1 MSPKFSMKAQQL
13 IGGSPAPG
21 KGGSLMTNHD
31 WKPVHPFLR
40 FVSALL
46 TLVLVLTGSRPIVF
60 AEAIIE
66 APESTEE
73 ARVFK
78 VTLDQPEFPKETF
91 YTPKQFTSG
100 EFRLLIAGTQSA
112 ATVLT
117 SEVGL
122 SYADFLITAGT
133 ANLKLSG
140 LTFGDA
146 TASGLNLV
154 ESIGRFDSQNVST
167 LTLFGKVPLEVL
179 EGENTRNPNEDV
191 IGLNVL
197 ATGMTILMGTHDGVT
212 GKTTTILV
220 GESQFWNVDRSVLA
234 GAKLEAS
241 SGFELTSDT
250 FTAARV
256 ESGATGGTIPTLT
269 LNLAS
274 GDVMAGE
281 YGSSAWL
288 DVGSGLNL
296 SLNLRTAA
304 SGRGGEL
311 FLVRSGSLNTTTRK
325 AFDGTVTFHGG
336 LLSLG
341 PDFMSLGTTGQA
353 PSIALPQTYN
363 GVEKTLKVTGLN
375 TISKLSMSN
384 TAAGS
389 LVIKASTMFDVV
401 SGVEVGGGTLA
412 FHVTA
417 GTLLDVGALLLDGDG
432 SEPLSIVKK
441 GAGSIRLL
449 NQENTF
455 GSANSIG
462 LRLQEGTLIV
472 GTWNIAPGGEKLI
485 SEDGGKTYRVD
496 SSTATLSGA
505 TYPTASVGGS
515 LVSGEFSTVTGLG
528 GGYLYVGGGTANVTI
543 KAADD
548 ASGFVSGFGLTLLG
562 AASGSVA
569 TPKATIE
576 RLNSTGTLRSTP
588 FEIPFLQ
595 VLLANPAEDFST
607 QALAVF
613 ELNNLIDL
621 KIGTPEISGTLIK
634 SGSANLTIADGSSQ
648 TATLGTLLLKEG
660 SVTFDDFRFQNAE
673 LAIGGSSNANRVV
686 ALAQSTVLS
695 GSISAKERVWS
706 SGFRFTG
713 NDYTLALQDEF
724 NSPAG
729 VSIQANVPVSLESG
743 TLSLGNLQKMTE
755 GETATMSKSGN
766 GTLLFA
772 GTSVSTGSLALS
784 SLSLQAGTVRFSG
797 GSSSSPMIL
806 SSPLVVGTASATPL
820 LVVDLGRAVSGT
832 GAVTGT
838 GFTKAGEGALN
849 LTNPAAFTGATT
861 LRSGPLSLAAATGAI
876 SLGDAQT
883 AASDAPTLFS
893 IGSVAGAITIGA
905 GATSNYTATL
915 ASSGTGTSTF
925 SGPITL
931 SAGSGAGSASLALQ
945 ADTGG
950 TLDLTGAWTTNNKPV
965 TVGASGKG
973 GTVKLSKALSSTG
986 GVSVVS
992 GSLQLGAADA
1002 LGSTTPVNLNGGMLA
1017 LGTGSFTAG
1026 AVTLTSG
1033 SIYGAGSLN
1042 AANVTAQSGSI
1053 FANLAGNGSFTK
1065 DTTESV
1071 TVVGKSLYS
1080 GATTVSA
1087 GVLTSGLPVNSP
1099 IITVGSLATY
1109 NLLLAGSATY
1119 SGTLANTNGG
1129 SVLLSSGT
1137 AVVLTLGTTAR
1148 LNGSL
1153 TLGNN
1158 VTLKADTGANN
1169 LFGADFK
1176 LTLDGGRFDANGTT
1190 QTITSI
1196 LLTSGS
1202 LFSSTT
1208 KGTIFTN
1215 STGLNSVTNNVDLKV
1230 NRRAELVNGTLVFSA
1245 GALGDL
1251 ASSGSYAQIAV
1262 ASDTDNATLSFDRL
1276 VTAPT
1281 SVLAQLSAGSAS
1293 SVGYT
1298 LNVGSLVVTPLFD
1311 VQKGV
1316 TALFSA
1322 GGSLSGGTFTSNP
1335 VLKIGGTVNLD
1346 TNTKAFASIQLN
1358 DGVLT
1363 NGILS
1368 AGILEVQGTGSSSLS
1383 ATLGSGFGSLTKT
1396 GSGSLTISGTNTAY
1410 AGTLFL
1416 NAGTVVLGNASA
1428 LGTTGSLTFGA
1439 TVGSGTLRLN
1449 GNSVTF
1455 AAIAGGGFIENAAP
1469 NTLAVLTL
1477 KPNANTTFDGVLRNG
1492 GVTGSGTLSV
1502 VKTGATTVTLT
1513 AASEYSGS
1521 TTLKQ
1526 GRLELS
1532 GSGALPSATALIV
1545 EGGTLALG
1553 GKTQTV
1559 SALTQAGG
1567 RLENGGIVLNS
1578 GSFLLSG
1585 GNVSAVLSGTA
1596 GASISGNVTLGA
1608 AATYSGA
1615 TFINSGRLELA
1626 GGGALPNLTA
1636 LSIVGGTLN
1645 MGTTTLTVGSYT
1657 QRSGVLENGSV
1668 LLNSGSFALSGGAV
1682 NAVLGGSAG
1691 AWVTG
1696 DVNLNSVATYTGPTF
1711 LSSGKFQLA
1720 STGALS
1726 SQTAVAIQGGTLALG
1741 GNNQSVASFT
1751 QTGGTV
1757 ESGTLTL
1764 QTGSF
1769 LLNGGA
1775 VSATLAGDASATVA
1789 GNVTLNT
1796 AATYT
1801 GATVLNSGK
1810 LQLASNGLLLAQ
1822 TALSVQG
1829 GNLALGGKNQTVGS
1843 FTQTSGSVEDGTVTL
1858 QSGNFALN
1866 GGSVNAILAGNA
1878 GATVAGNV
1886 TLNTAAIYAGATNIN
1901 SGKLQLS
1908 SNGLL
1913 STQTALTVQG
1923 GTLALGG
1930 KNQTVASF
1938 TQTSGSVEDGTV
1950 TLQSGN
1956 FALNGGSVSASL
1968 AGAAG
1973 AAVAGNVTL
1982 SGANTYTG
1990 ETSLGS
1996 SAQLTVGN
2004 SNALAK
2010 SVLQY
2015 NDGTV
2020 LFGNSVTAAT
2030 FGGLMGS
2037 KDLALTNAASGTV
2050 ALTVANVANATYAGT
2065 LTGAGSFTKAG
2076 TGNFTLD
2083 KTPAA
2088 GVSVNVQ
2095 TGTLEVQGLL
2105 TGNRMVSVSA
2115 GGQLVDRGITTG
2127 TYSGKLTGAG
2137 SILLDGSG
2145 VLSLGATGLIQGN
2158 LTLGSNITLDVS
2170 LATGTVANTGVDPAT
2185 SLTLLGNSQLTLN
2198 GANQRL
2204 ELANLILEPNS
2215 RLNSQ
2220 SGTIFYDNVPVVL
2233 SGGTYTNIIDA
2244 SNQILA
2250 AGIGLIS
2257 GSLTFE
2263 ENSKKGS
2270 LFSGGTYEYIAGRVK
2285 DVPDDVKR
2293 LLLSPLAGKTV
2304 RISSAIPAVSQE
2316 IVATGTGSGG
2326 FVSVGTLVSAPR
2338 FAIGAGIQATFTQ
2351 DGALSSNGAFANSG
2365 TLRFSVLSGS
2375 KEVQNQISGSGA
2387 LEKLD
2392 GGTLVLSGVNTYS
2405 GATRLSG
2412 GVLQLN
2418 NGAAAGASSIAF
2430 NGGTL
2435 RYGTGLTTDLSG
2447 RIADLEAGIV
2457 GAIDTNNNNV
2467 VFANGLKGQG
2477 GLTKLGTGMLTLA
2490 GTNSFTGMT
2499 SVRSGTLQV
2508 GSAVTAGS
2516 LAGAASVDGG
2526 AVLRFVRNSGL
2537 EYSGTL
2543 AGAGTVEQ
2551 AGTGAL
2557 QLKGANDVFLGTLL
2571 LTEGI
2576 TTLGSDTASGGAA
2589 ASIAFNGGTLAYGT
2603 GISTDVSAK
2612 IARLAGVAT
2621 VKVDTGGN
2629 DVVFETGLGGAR
2641 GLNKLGAG
2649 TLELA
2654 AANSFTGA
2662 TTVTSGLLR
2671 SGTTL
2676 ATTSAI
2682 NVNGGSFE
2690 AISYNPNAALT
2701 VAANGT
2707 ALLVSGSASVGTVNN
2722 AGRVFFTEADGD
2734 ITIGTLT
2741 GNGLTTLAAS
2751 GTIRSGVS
2759 GGVLQV
2765 GGDLFTPSV
2774 SGGEVSASGSVD
2786 IRSVSGGRIT
2796 TEQALLGNVSNGT
2809 IVVNGFSDIN
2819 SVSGGSL
2826 RLGGNGIAIGTV
2838 SGGAVAFGS
2847 SSETIEVFNG
2857 GSLSLENGSVLTIR
2871 SGISSGSITG
2881 VGSLMKIGSETL
2893 ELTGQTAYNGPT
2905 RVFDGTL
2912 ILGGAATLANST
2924 ELYVDDNAQARFTNT
2939 SGTITLKEIKGGGST
2954 AFASNAIIQGGPIS
2968 QGTVTV
2974 ASGRLS
2980 ADISGGNVTAAT
2992 LSAGTVSGGILS
3004 LTNGASNITQL
3015 TDGSINLAA
3024 AAALSVSTGNFIGT
3038 LTGSGTLNKTGTST
3052 LDLSQRPAS
3061 EISVNVQGGTLNVA
3075 GLLTESRLVSVS
3087 AGGQLV
3093 DTVITTGTYSGKLTG
3108 AGSTVLKGDATL
3120 NLGPAA
3126 LIQGSLTLATNIT
3139 LDLSLAG
3146 NTGVDPAT
3154 SLTLLD
3160 NSQLN
3165 LNGANQRLELLNL
3178 VLGPDSKVNSVNGT
3192 ILYDNVP
3199 VVLSAGTFTSIV
3211 DANNQLTAAG
3221 ARLISGSLTFEE
3233 NSKRGALFSGGTY
3246 EYIAGRVKD
3255 LPSDAKRLLLNPQAG
3270 KTVRISST
3278 IPTVTQEIVAR
3289 GTGSGG
3295 FVSVGT
3301 LVTTPRFTIGA
3312 GIQATFTQDG
3322 ALATGGVLVNNG
3334 TLRFS
3339 VLSGSKEVQNLIS
3352 GTGVLEKLD
3361 GATLVLSGA
3370 NTYSGATLLSG
3381 GVVQVNNGA
3390 ALGTGAIVFN
3400 GGGLA
3405 YGLGVNTDLS
3415 SRFDA
3420 IANGLAAAIDT
3431 GANTVTFASAISGQ
3445 GGLSKTGTGTLV
3457 LAGNNTFSGG
3467 AFVSEGT
3474 LKIGNGATGLL
3485 AATATDVAAGALL
3498 SFARNDSTGYAGA
3511 LTGSGR
3517 VAQTGN
3523 GLLSLT
3529 GDGTG
3534 FAGTFELRSGTTV
3547 LGSSG
3552 ALAAGTVAFLG
3563 GTLKYGTADA
3573 SDLSARISA
3582 LSTTAHVDTGTYG
3595 VEYAT
3600 GLAGTAGLT
3609 KYGVGTLTLSGA
3621 NSYAG
3626 TTTVAAGTLRYA
3638 GAGLGSAGTV
3648 STLANTSVLLSNSGE
3663 DAAFVGSIT
3672 GAGRILKEGSGT
3684 ITIAKSQ
3691 ANTGGVTLN
3700 GGSLVLKNSAALGG
3714 AVTLNSG
3721 STLDLVY
3728 GGLNANTAL
3737 AFKGGSLR
3745 LGAAVVTVTSLDL
3758 TSGSILYAGP
3768 EDDNATVYY
3777 SQKTGSGVNVSD
3789 AVTLLA
3795 YTKNAD
3801 GSPAPLSGPLKG
3813 TVSSLPSTS
3822 DLTVTAS
3829 GRRLT
3834 LAVADGLNLG
3844 SFNADAGVDLAI
3856 TRPVNVK
3863 GDFWLKGGSLAVSGS
3878 LKSTSGSVVL
3888 GAVIGG
3894 TSTAVTGTVS
3904 GSGSIAAPE
3913 FTLTGRSVL
3922 TLANPAALAQVQTIQ
3937 VGALSAERSEQD
3949 READATLIIQSGTLT
3964 VAPGQTLMGSGSI
3977 QGNVTLGANSILSPG
3992 NSPGTIHIAGSLNLT
4007 NGTVRIEVGTLAG
4020 GARVQDKIDVTGST
4034 VSIGAPTFQII
4045 DTDGVLAS
4053 GGTLEPIFVGGAPA
4067 LNNGTFTFA
4076 RQSSSGAVL
4085 PSVMY
4090 VLKTA
4095 GAPGGAMAPQIERL
4109 RFASF
4114 AGSAPNIAGF
4124 ATALDT
4130 RILTQRATA
4139 DGLLELGTGI
4149 GNTDAVPAQLAAALP
4164 VAYAEMAALS
4174 TQRTLNLHQ
4183 GLVGRFSSLRANVNE
4198 TPEGAFTAWT
4208 TGYGAGHRQDGDRS
4222 VGTAGFSASSW
4233 GDLFGVEQRIGG
4245 FLLGVTGAVG
4255 RTSATFANNP
4265 GQATTE
4271 SWHGGLY
4278 GALDLDGFVLE
4289 SGALFGA
4296 TDTRARRTVS
4306 AAGLTTREG
4315 RVTLNGSEWVANL
4328 GIVKAIAASP
4338 ALTLTPSIRIIA
4350 QGQSQNAAKESD
4362 LSGLEVS
4369 LAKQKTTTF
4378 QHQAG
4383 MEVRR
4388 SLKLAG
4394 RPAAASLQ
4402 LDWIHNYNAKG
4413 RNLNMALSGDP
4424 SASFGYR
4431 GSDSGAD
4438 AIHIGTAFEASLS
4451 DRVTLRLGGEY
4462 QSQPGLSTVRGS
4474 ASISYQF

>member
-40 FVSALL
+40 CVSALL
-46 TLVLVLTGSRPIVF
+46 TLVLAFAGVRPAAF
-60 AEAIIE
+60 AETIIE
-66 APESTEE
+66 NADVIQNESPF
-73 ARVFK
+73 A
-78 VTLDQPEFPKETF
+78 VTLNPVLDPTIADRTTISSGTFDQSLNTV
-91 YTPKQFTSG
+91 FTIKSG
-100 EFRLLIAGTQSA
+100 SL
-112 ATVLT
+112 
-117 SEVGL
+117 
-122 SYADFLITAGT
+122 
-133 ANLKLSG
+133 NLKLSG
-140 LTFGDA
+140 LTFSEEVAEAFSYTTGVIDPY
-146 TASGLNLV
+146 
-154 ESIGRFDSQNVST
+154 SITT
-167 LTLFGKVPLEVL
+167 LTLFGKPSDPD
-179 EGENTRNPNEDV
+179 NPDSV
-191 IGLNVL
+191 KTGLTL
-197 ATGMTILMGTHDGVT
+197 PAYGMALFMGTYDGVAA
-212 GKTTTILV
+212 KTTKLV
-220 GESQFWNVDRSVLA
+220 LGNSQTWQVNANATNGGLVA
-234 GAKLEAS
+234 GAKTDLFENTPT
-241 SGFELTSDT
+241 SGIIP
-250 FTAARV
+250 ARV
-256 ESGATGGTIPTLT
+256 ENINASGAVVTLT
-269 LNLAS
+269 L
-274 GDVMAGE
+274 DI
-281 YGSSAWL
+281 GSATADGATKNAAAWL
-288 DVGSGLNL
+288 DVGPTVNIDKNL
-296 SLNLRTAA
+296 AGDLYLTLA
-304 SGRGGEL
+304 GP
-311 FLVRSGSLNTTTRK
+311 VNTTDRK
-325 AFDGTVTFHGG
+325 AFNGRITINSGAVTVGPGF
-336 LLSLG
+336 LSM
-341 PDFMSLGTTGQA
+341 PTTGAA
-353 PSIALPQTYN
+353 PIISFGSN
-363 GVEKTLKVTGLN
+363 GGILNVAGLN
-375 TISKLSMSN
+375 TVSTIFGSMIGSDGLTTKDPLSIIQ
-384 TAAGS
+384 AGPA
-389 LVIKASTMFDVV
+389 IDPFGEQYT
-401 SGVEVGGGTLA
+401 GGGTLA
-412 FHVTA
+412 LQVSS
-417 GTLLDVGALLLDGDG
+417 GTLNLGSQLLDGYEGELLTVRKQGIGTLRLANVSTTTPNTFSGRLILESGTLTLVTQSATSGTIAAIGNGGLVVMGGTGNTTVKVPQKATTLVEDFEVTLVGTGSQISNAAKAFFAKENVTDADTTLTIPRLNVLGDPEDPTSQSAFELSNTVNLRALNVLVGGLVGGAAGALIKSGTAALTIGDG
-432 SEPLSIVKK
+432 SSSSSLGTVV
-441 GAGSIRLL
+441 L
-449 NQENTF
+449 N
-455 GSANSIG
+455 
-462 LRLQEGTLIV
+462 EGTLILADP
-472 GTWNIAPGGEKLI
+472 IFA
-485 SEDGGKTYRVD
+485 D
-496 SSTATLSGA
+496 ATLR
-505 TYPTASVGGS
+505 VGGS
-515 LVSGEFSTVTGLG
+515 SSAKRTLAVSVDSTIFDSQPADSRIWSAGFTFKGSGNTLTLAETTGSAAGFSIQNAVTVT
-528 GGYLYVGGGTANVTI
+528 V
-543 KAADD
+543 
-548 ASGFVSGFGLTLLG
+548 
-562 AASGSVA
+562 
-569 TPKATIE
+569 
-576 RLNSTGTLRSTP
+576 
-588 FEIPFLQ
+588 
-595 VLLANPAEDFST
+595 ED
-607 QALAVF
+607 
-613 ELNNLIDL
+613 
-621 KIGTPEISGTLIK
+621 
-634 SGSANLTIADGSSQ
+634 
-648 TATLGTLLLKEG
+648 
-660 SVTFDDFRFQNAE
+660 
-673 LAIGGSSNANRVV
+673 
-686 ALAQSTVLS
+686 
-695 GSISAKERVWS
+695 
-706 SGFRFTG
+706 
-713 NDYTLALQDEF
+713 
-724 NSPAG
+724 
-729 VSIQANVPVSLESG
+729 G
-743 TLSLGNLQKMTE
+743 TLSLGNLQKASA
-755 GETATMSKSGN
+755 GADASLSKTGL
-766 GTLLFA
+766 GTLVFA
-772 GTSVSTGSLALS
+772 GDSVSAGSQALTR
-784 SLSLQAGTVRFSG
+784 LELLAGTVRFSG
-797 GSSSSPMIL
+797 GSILSPMVL
-806 SSPLVVGTASATPL
+806 SSPLVVGTSNGVPALDVAANTLASGSGAL
-820 LVVDLGRAVSGT
+820 SGT
-832 GAVTGT
+832 GFVKTGL
-838 GFTKAGEGALN
+838 GAL
-849 LTNPAAFTGATT
+849 AFTGVNTISGVTT
-861 LRSGPLSLAAATGAI
+861 LRSGTLSLAAGTGPI
-876 SLGDAQT
+876 LLGDSGT
-883 AASDAPTLFS
+883 SDAPTLVS
-893 IGSVAGAITIGA
+893 TGSVSGAITVGSGA
-905 GATSNYTATL
+905 ASAYTATL
-915 ASSGTGTSTF
+915 ASSGTAGTAF
-925 SGPITL
+925 FRGPVTL
-931 SAGSGAGSASLALQ
+931 VEGSAALSLQ
-945 ADTGG
+945 AATGG
-950 TLDLTGAWTTNNKPV
+950 TLDFSGAWTANNKPISI
-965 TVGASGKG
+965 GGPDRA
-973 GTVKLSKALSSTG
+973 GTVRLSNALSTNG
-986 GVSVVS
+986 GINVNA
-992 GSLQLGAADA
+992 GSLQVGTSNA
-1002 LGSTTPVNLNGGMLA
+1002 LATSPVNLNGGVLS
-1017 LGTGSFTAG
+1017 LGAFSTTAG
-1026 AVTLTSG
+1026 TVTLTSG
-1033 SIYGAGSLN
+1033 NIVATTGSLQN
-1042 AANVTAQSGSI
+1042 TRVIAQSGAIS
-1053 FANLAGNGSFTK
+1053 ATLAGTGSLTK
-1065 DTTESV
+1065 TGPGAV
-1071 TVVGKSLYS
+1071 TVSGVSSYS
-1080 GATTVSA
+1080 GATLVSE
-1087 GVLTSGLPVNSP
+1087 GSLTSGLPVNSA
-1099 IITVGSLATY
+1099 ITVTAGGTY
-1109 NLLLAGSATY
+1109 NLSLSANAAYNSTISNNGVIRLTGTSSATPVIL
-1119 SGTLANTNGG
+1119 TIG
-1129 SVLLSSGT
+1129 SVGALSGSIQ
-1137 AVVLTLGTTAR
+1137 LGE
-1148 LNGSL
+1148 
-1153 TLGNN
+1153 N
-1158 VTLKADTGANN
+1158 VILKAGLNDIFAPN
-1169 LFGADFK
+1169 FK
-1176 LTLDGGRFDANGTT
+1176 LTLDGGKFDANGTT
-1190 QTITSI
+1190 QTISTI
-1196 LLTSGS
+1196 QYLANGGS
-1202 LFSSTT
+1202 LFSSAVAN
-1208 KGTIFTN
+1208 GTI
-1215 STGLNSVTNNVDLKV
+1215 LTNNEPKASGNFTINKITFPTTRKTSQDGVDQLV
-1230 NRRAELVNGTLVFSA
+1230 NPLIFYRGALGSLASGGSYSQIITEADTDGITLTFDSPVVASESIIARVSAGTLYTLSIGSLVSTPLLDVRTGVTAVFTSGSLVSGTQSTSGTLQISGTVRLSEGTRAFGTIKLDGGALTNGTL
-1245 GALGDL
+1245 
-1251 ASSGSYAQIAV
+1251 SG
-1262 ASDTDNATLSFDRL
+1262 
-1276 VTAPT
+1276 
-1281 SVLAQLSAGSAS
+1281 
-1293 SVGYT
+1293 
-1298 LNVGSLVVTPLFD
+1298 GSLVDFGAGD
-1311 VQKGV
+1311 
-1316 TALFSA
+1316 AL
-1322 GGSLSGGTFTSNP
+1322 
-1335 VLKIGGTVNLD
+1335 
-1346 TNTKAFASIQLN
+1346 
-1358 DGVLT
+1358 
-1363 NGILS
+1363 LS
-1368 AGILEVQGTGSSSLS
+1368 AN
-1383 ATLGSGFGSLTKT
+1383 LGSGFGDLSKT
-1396 GSGSLTISGTNTAY
+1396 GSGNLTISGTSTAY
-1410 AGTLFL
+1410 VGALSVTG
-1416 NAGTVVLGNASA
+1416 GTVTLGGTSA
-1428 LGTTGSLTFGA
+1428 LGTAARISALDNGT
-1439 TVGSGTLRLN
+1439 TLRLA
-1449 GNSVTF
+1449 GNSLKV
-1455 AAIAGGGFIENAAP
+1455 AALTGGGTIENAASQAATLTFET
-1469 NTLAVLTL
+1469 NTDS
-1477 KPNANTTFDGVLRNG
+1477 TFGGILRDGN
-1492 GVTGSGTLSV
+1492 GSGTLSV
-1502 VKTGATTVTLT
+1502 VKTGATTFTLT
-1513 AASEYSGS
+1513 AASQYNGS

-1567 RLENGGIVLNS
+1567 RLENGGIFLNS

-1636 LSIVGGTLN
+1636 LSILGGTLN

-1696 DVNLNSVATYTGPTF
+1696 DVNLNSVATYTGPTV
-1711 LSSGKFQLA
+1711 LSSGKLQLA

-1751 QTGGTV
+1751 QTSGTV

-1775 VSATLAGDASATVA
+1775 VSATLAGDAGATVA

-1810 LQLASNGLLLAQ
+1810 LQLASNGMLLAQ

-1829 GNLALGGKNQTVGS
+1829 GTLALGSKNQTVAS
-1843 FTQTSGSVEDGTVTL
+1843 FTQTSGLVEDGTVTL

-1878 GATVAGNV
+1878 GAMVAGNV

-1901 SGKLQLS
+1901 SGRLQLA

-1938 TQTSGSVEDGTV
+1938 TQTSGSVEAGTV

-1990 ETSLGS
+1990 ATSLDS
-1996 SAQLTVGN
+1996 SAQLTIGA

-2020 LFGNSVTAAT
+2020 LFGNAVTSAT
-2030 FGGLMGS
+2030 FGGLTGS
-2037 KDLALTNAASGTV
+2037 KDLALTNASSGTV

-2076 TGNFTLD
+2076 AGSLTLD
-2083 KTPAA
+2083 KTPASEI
-2088 GVSVNVQ
+2088 SVNVQ

-2170 LATGTVANTGVDPAT
+2170 LAGNTGVDPTT

-2198 GANQRL
+2198 GANQKL
-2204 ELANLILEPNS
+2204 ELTRLILDPTS
-2215 RLNSQ
+2215 RVNSQ

-2233 SGGTYTNIIDA
+2233 SGGTYTDIIDA

-2250 AGIGLIS
+2250 AGTGLIS

-2285 DVPDDVKR
+2285 DVPEDVKR

-2304 RISSAIPAVSQE
+2304 RISSAIPSVSQE

-2351 DGALSSNGAFANSG
+2351 DGALAPTGAFANSG

-2375 KEVQNQISGSGA
+2375 KEVQNQISGAGA

-2392 GGTLVLSGVNTYS
+2392 GGTLVLSGINTYS

-2418 NGAAAGASSIAF
+2418 NGASAGASSIAF

-2435 RYGTGLTTDLSG
+2435 RYGTGLTSDLSG
-2447 RIADLEAGIV
+2447 RIADLEAGTV

-2467 VFANGLKGQG
+2467 VFANGLEGQG
-2477 GLTKLGTGMLTLA
+2477 GFTKLGAGTLTLA

-2499 SVRSGTLQV
+2499 SVRGGTLQV
-2508 GSAVTAGS
+2508 GSVGSAGS

-2537 EYSGTL
+2537 EYSGDL
-2543 AGAGTVEQ
+2543 AGAGIVEQ
-2551 AGTGAL
+2551 AGTGVL
-2557 QLKGANDVFLGTLL
+2557 QLKGANDAFLGTLL

-2603 GISTDVSAK
+2603 NINTDVSAK

-2682 NVNGGSFE
+2682 NINGGSFE
-2690 AISYNPNAALT
+2690 AISYNPNATLT
-2701 VAANGT
+2701 LSADGT
-2707 ALLVSGSASVGTVNN
+2707 ALLVSGSASLGTVNN
-2722 AGRVFFTEADGD
+2722 AGRIFFTQADGD

-2741 GNGLTTLAAS
+2741 GSGLTTLAAS
-2751 GTIRSGVS
+2751 GTIWSGVS
-2759 GGVLQV
+2759 GGVVQV
-2765 GGDLFTPSV
+2765 GRDLFTPSV
-2774 SGGEVSASGSVD
+2774 SGGEVSSGGSVE
-2786 IRSVSGGRIT
+2786 IQSVSGGRIT
-2796 TEQALLGNVSNGT
+2796 TEQALLGNVTNGT
-2809 IVVNGFSDIN
+2809 LVVTSTSAIHWI
-2819 SVSGGSL
+2819 SGGSL
-2826 RLGGNGIAIGTV
+2826 RLGGDSATVGTV
-2838 SGGAVAFGS
+2838 SGGAVVFDS
-2847 SSETIEVFNG
+2847 SIETIEVFNG
-2857 GSLSLENGSVLTIR
+2857 GSLSLENGSILTIQ
-2871 SGISSGSITG
+2871 SGVSSGPITG
-2881 VGSLMKIGSETL
+2881 VGSLMKTGAETL

-2905 RVFDGTL
+2905 RVFNGTL
-2912 ILGGAATLANST
+2912 ILGAAATLANSE
-2924 ELYVDDNAQARFTNT
+2924 ELYVDDNSQVRFTNT
-2939 SGTITLKEIKGGGST
+2939 SGTITLKALKGDGST

-2968 QGTVTV
+2968 AGSITV

-2992 LSAGTVSGGILS
+2992 LSAGTVSGGILA

-3024 AAALSVSTGNFIGT
+3024 AAALSVSTGTFLGT

-3052 LDLSQRPAS
+3052 LDLSETPAS

-3075 GLLTESRLVSVS
+3075 GLLSESRLVSVS

-3093 DTVITTGTYSGKLTG
+3093 NTVITTGTYSGKLTG
-3108 AGSTVLKGDATL
+3108 AGSTVLKGDATFI
-3120 NLGPAA
+3120 LGAAA
-3126 LIQGSLTLATNIT
+3126 LIQGSLTLTNNIT

-3178 VLGPDSKVNSVNGT
+3178 VLGPDSKVNSLNGT

-3199 VVLSAGTFTSIV
+3199 VVLSAGISTNII

-3221 ARLISGSLTFEE
+3221 ASLISGSLTFEE

-3246 EYIAGRVKD
+3246 EYIAGRVKE
-3255 LPSDAKRLLLNPQAG
+3255 LPADAKRLLLNPQSG

-3278 IPTVTQEIVAR
+3278 IPTVTQEIVAT

-3339 VLSGSKEVQNLIS
+3339 VLSGSKEVQNQIS
-3352 GTGVLEKLD
+3352 GAGVLEKLD
-3361 GATLVLSGA
+3361 GAKLVLSGA
-3370 NTYSGATLLSG
+3370 NTYSGATRLSG
-3381 GVVQVNNGA
+3381 GVVQLNNGA

-3405 YGLGVNTDLS
+3405 YGLGVTTDLS
-3415 SRFDA
+3415 ARFEA
-3420 IANGLAAAIDT
+3420 IANESAAAIDT
-3431 GANTVTFASAISGQ
+3431 GVNTVTFASAISGQ
-3445 GGLSKTGTGTLV
+3445 GGLSKNGEGTLV

-3474 LKIGNGATGLL
+3474 LRIGNGVTGFL
-3485 AATATDVAAGALL
+3485 AATATDVAAEALL

-3523 GLLSLT
+3523 GLLLLT

-3563 GTLKYGTADA
+3563 GTLKYGTEDA
-3573 SDLSARISA
+3573 PDLSARIGA

-3595 VEYAT
+3595 VEYVT

-3609 KYGVGTLTLSGA
+3609 KYGLGTLTLSGA

-3672 GAGRILKEGSGT
+3672 GAGRILKEGSGS

-3700 GGSLVLKNSAALGG
+3700 GGSLVLQSSAALGG

-3721 STLDLVY
+3721 STLDMVY

-3777 SQKTGSGVNVSD
+3777 SQKTGSGVDVSD

-3795 YTKNAD
+3795 YTKNSD

-3844 SFNADAGVDLAI
+3844 SFNAEAGVDLAI

-3878 LKSTSGSVVL
+3878 LNSTNGSVVL

-3894 TSTAVTGTVS
+3894 TSTAVTGTIS
-3904 GSGSIAAPE
+3904 AGGSISAPE

-3922 TLANPAALAQVQTIQ
+3922 TLADPAALAQVQTIQ
-3937 VGALSAERSEQD
+3937 VGALSAERSDQD

-3977 QGNVTLGANSILSPG
+3977 QGNVTLGANSVLSPG

-4067 LNNGTFTFA
+4067 LNGGTFSFA
-4076 RQSSSGAVL
+4076 RQSSTGAVL

-4090 VLKTA
+4090 RSNEDL
-4095 GAPGGAMAPQIERL
+4095 GALQIERL
-4109 RFASF
+4109 KFASF
-4114 AGSAPNIAGF
+4114 AGAAQNVAGF
-4124 ATALDT
+4124 AKALDT

-4149 GNTDAVPAQLAAALP
+4149 GSTDAVPAQLAAALP

-4183 GLVGRFSSLRANVNE
+4183 GLVGRFSSLRANVNQ

-4208 TGYGAGHRQDGDRS
+4208 TGYGAAHRQDGDRS
-4222 VGTAGFSASSW
+4222 VGTAGFTASSW

-4245 FLLGVTGAVG
+4245 FLLGVTGAAG

-4265 GQATTE
+4265 GRATTD

-4315 RVTLNGSEWVANL
+4315 NVTLNGSEWVANL

-4383 MEVRR
+4383 MEIRR

-4424 SASFGYR
+4424 SASFNYR

-4438 AIHIGTAFEASLS
+4438 AIHIGTAFEAALS

-4474 ASISYQF
+4474 ASIGYQF